1 MIALIWLGD
10 QLGAISMCRM
20 CGNFIAG
27 FHNHTDEGAIPT
39 RCGCLSLFVCLRN
52 RCWSVDSVKWC
63 YYTLIY
69 FLDETVCLAYG
80 LGLSVTPSDVC
91 SDNCCIF
98 VINSNWRV
106 VIARLLGLQFSW
118 RWLTVVAFAKF
129 IHIPLS
135 RTSLT
140 TLPTK
145 RDYRVV
151 WCVCGKICVSPGC
164 SGCSGKVLGLNLHWK
179 ALSLTRSRERN
190 GRSGIWLWRR
200 TNIDNWI
207 EWNWQGQWSAIRT
220 SEGQWNKRYCWSKR
234 CTNRYT
240 RLWVYCP
247 PAAAATGCWWWVVGG
262 W

>member
-1 MIALIWLGD
+1 MRLCASHMVW
-10 QLGAISMCRM
+10 
-20 CGNFIAG
+20 
-27 FHNHTDEGAIPT
+27 
-39 RCGCLSLFVCLRN
+39 VCLWRLLT
-52 RCWSVDSVKWC
+52 SVQI
-63 YYTLIY
+63 TA
-69 FLDETVCLAYG
+69 AYCDK
-80 LGLSVTPSDVC
+80 L
-91 SDNCCIF
+91 
-98 VINSNWRV
+98 NSNWRV
-106 VIARLLGLQFSW
+106 VIARLLDLQFSW

-129 IHIPLS
+129 IHILLS

-179 ALSLTRSRERN
+179 ALSLTRSGERN

-234 CTNRYT
+234 CTSGYT

-247 PAAAATGCWWWVVGG
+247 PAAAATGCWWWLVGG
-262 W
+262 RFSCGVPMVAVQRTTQRLHWGCTIIIRTMQRVAIINSFGGW